1 MISIGIIQTK
11 RKQRCG
17 INMIEKIFLNVGMTY
32 SRKKLTEKLLHLYD
46 SEFYPSAK
54 TAGAIGGAITQ
65 RFLKYDKYT
74 DTYTRI
80 KN

>member
-1 MISIGIIQTK
+1 MH
-11 RKQRCG
+11 
-17 INMIEKIFLNVGMTY
+17 MIEKVFNKAGMSM
-32 SRKKLTEKLLHLYD
+32 SRKKLTKKLLHHYD
-46 SEFYPSAK
+46 CEFYPLAK

-80 KN
+80 K

>member
-1 MISIGIIQTK
+1 
-11 RKQRCG
+11 
-17 INMIEKIFLNVGMTY
+17 MIEKIFLNVGMTI

-46 SEFYPSAK
+46 CEFYPLAK

-65 RFLKYDKYT
+65 HFIKYDKCTDTYTRIIKYDKCT

-80 KN
+80 K

>member
-1 MISIGIIQTK
+1 MH
-11 RKQRCG
+11 
-17 INMIEKIFLNVGMTY
+17 MIEKVFYNVGMTI

-65 RFLKYDKYT
+65 RFLKYDKYS
-74 DTYTRI
+74 DSYTRI
-80 KN
+80 K

>member
-1 MISIGIIQTK
+1 
-11 RKQRCG
+11 
-17 INMIEKIFLNVGMTY
+17 MIEKVLYKGGMAM

-54 TAGAIGGAITQ
+54 TAGAIGGAISQ
-65 RFLKYDKYT
+65 HFIKYDKYT

-80 KN
+80 KWNFVIERKE